1 MTPTTRQT
9 SWQRLRAELQPALLA
24 GVPEHLQRL
33 AWSAEQIHAAQQN
46 GLRRLLAHAVTHAP
60 FHRRRLAGIDV
71 DRLEPADLS
80 SLPVMTKA
88 DMMAALEEVLT
99 DQRLTRNLVEQA
111 LAATAAEPVPIL
123 DDYVALATGGSS
135 GQRGVHVF
143 DRAALVGY
151 ASSLARPLLARL
163 HALGGPPPGGLPIA
177 MVAAVSAVHGTG
189 LGPAF
194 AGPGMP
200 FQFLPVPV
208 TLPLPQIVERLNAL
222 QAPIVYGYSSMLAR
236 LAAEQRAGRLHI
248 APLAVT
254 AMGEALL
261 PETRAAIS
269 DVFHAPVVDTF
280 GSTEGLVGAS
290 APGDSVLVFN
300 TDMCIVELVDAD
312 NRPVPAGAPS
322 AKVLVTNLY
331 NLAQPLIRYELTD
344 AFVRQPDAPDH
355 GHLRAHVHGRADE
368 VLHYQGVVVHPHVI
382 RSVLV
387 TSPQILDYQVRQTPH
402 GIQVDAIAAGT
413 ADTEVPSARLAEAL
427 AHAGLSQPE
436 VSIRIVNDLQRH
448 HQTGKLRRFLP
459 LLPDNGQP
467 DPAAGSSERQPVLQP

>member
-177 MVAAVSAVHGTG
+177 MVAAVSV
-189 LGPAF
+189 P
-194 AGPGMP
+194 AGPGH
-200 FQFLPVPV
+200 
-208 TLPLPQIVERLNAL
+208 
-222 QAPIVYGYSSMLAR
+222 
-236 LAAEQRAGRLHI
+236 LAAAPDRGAAEHVAGAHRVRVLLD
-248 APLAVT
+248 AGSPGGRT
-254 AMGEALL
+254 ARRPPAH
-261 PETRAAIS
+261 RAA
-269 DVFHAPVVDTF
+269 
-280 GSTEGLVGAS
+280 G
-290 APGDSVLVFN
+290 GDR
-300 TDMCIVELVDAD
+300 DGRDA
-312 NRPVPAGAPS
+312 
-322 AKVLVTNLY
+322 
-331 NLAQPLIRYELTD
+331 
-344 AFVRQPDAPDH
+344 
-355 GHLRAHVHGRADE
+355 
-368 VLHYQGVVVHPHVI
+368 
-382 RSVLV
+382 
-387 TSPQILDYQVRQTPH
+387 
-402 GIQVDAIAAGT
+402 AA
-413 ADTEVPSARLAEAL
+413 R
-427 AHAGLSQPE
+427 
-436 VSIRIVNDLQRH
+436 
-448 HQTGKLRRFLP
+448 
-459 LLPDNGQP
+459 
-467 DPAAGSSERQPVLQP
+467 DPRGDQ

>member
-1 MTPTTRQT
+1 
-9 SWQRLRAELQPALLA
+9 
-24 GVPEHLQRL
+24 
-33 AWSAEQIHAAQQN
+33 
-46 GLRRLLAHAVTHAP
+46 
-60 FHRRRLAGIDV
+60 
-71 DRLEPADLS
+71 
-80 SLPVMTKA
+80 
-88 DMMAALEEVLT
+88 
-99 DQRLTRNLVEQA
+99 
-111 LAATAAEPVPIL
+111 L

-254 AMGEALL
+254 AMGETLV

-269 DVFHAPVVDTF
+269 DVFRAPVVDTF

-290 APGDSVLVFN
+290 APNDSVLVFN

-312 NRPVPAGAPS
+312 NRPVPAAIASREPC
-322 AKVLVTNLY
+322 L
-331 NLAQPLIRYELTD
+331 LAQPLTRSSPTTSL
-344 AFVRQPDAPDH
+344 APPESGREPLRTVIVFRLRLVGKVSAPGCRRH
-355 GHLRAHVHGRADE
+355 GLWVC
-368 VLHYQGVVVHPHVI
+368 
-382 RSVLV
+382 
-387 TSPQILDYQVRQTPH
+387 TT
-402 GIQVDAIAAGT
+402 
-413 ADTEVPSARLAEAL
+413 VP
-427 AHAGLSQPE
+427 
-436 VSIRIVNDLQRH
+436 
-448 HQTGKLRRFLP
+448 
-459 LLPDNGQP
+459 
-467 DPAAGSSERQPVLQP
+467 

>member
-46 GLRRLLAHAVTHAP
+46 GLRRLLAHAVMHAL

-71 DRLEPADLS
+71 HRLEPADLS

-208 TLPLPQIVERLNAL
+208 TLPLPQIVERLNTL

-236 LAAEQRAGRLHI
+236 LAADPRGDQRRLPRPRRRHLRLHRRARGRQRTRRQRAGVQHRH
-248 APLAVT
+248 VHR
-254 AMGEALL
+254 
-261 PETRAAIS
+261 RARRRRQPARPS
-269 DVFHAPVVDTF
+269 R
-280 GSTEGLVGAS
+280 
-290 APGDSVLVFN
+290 
-300 TDMCIVELVDAD
+300 
-312 NRPVPAGAPS
+312 RPVGQGAG
-322 AKVLVTNLY
+322 
-331 NLAQPLIRYELTD
+331 D
-344 AFVRQPDAPDH
+344 
-355 GHLRAHVHGRADE
+355 
-368 VLHYQGVVVHPHVI
+368 
-382 RSVLV
+382 
-387 TSPQILDYQVRQTPH
+387 
-402 GIQVDAIAAGT
+402 
-413 ADTEVPSARLAEAL
+413 
-427 AHAGLSQPE
+427 
-436 VSIRIVNDLQRH
+436 
-448 HQTGKLRRFLP
+448 
-459 LLPDNGQP
+459 
-467 DPAAGSSERQPVLQP
+467 QPVQPS

>member
-9 SWQRLRAELQPALLA
+9 SWHRLRAELQPALLA

-46 GLRRLLAHAVTHAP
+46 GLRRL
-60 FHRRRLAGIDV
+60 LAGIDV

-208 TLPLPQIVERLNAL
+208 TLPLPQIVER
-222 QAPIVYGYSSMLAR
+222 
-236 LAAEQRAGRLHI
+236 
-248 APLAVT
+248 
-254 AMGEALL
+254 
-261 PETRAAIS
+261 
-269 DVFHAPVVDTF
+269 
-280 GSTEGLVGAS
+280 
-290 APGDSVLVFN
+290 
-300 TDMCIVELVDAD
+300 
-312 NRPVPAGAPS
+312 
-322 AKVLVTNLY
+322 
-331 NLAQPLIRYELTD
+331 
-344 AFVRQPDAPDH
+344 
-355 GHLRAHVHGRADE
+355 
-368 VLHYQGVVVHPHVI
+368 
-382 RSVLV
+382 
-387 TSPQILDYQVRQTPH
+387 
-402 GIQVDAIAAGT
+402 
-413 ADTEVPSARLAEAL
+413 
-427 AHAGLSQPE
+427 
-436 VSIRIVNDLQRH
+436 
-448 HQTGKLRRFLP
+448 
-459 LLPDNGQP
+459 
-467 DPAAGSSERQPVLQP
+467 

>member
-33 AWSAEQIHAAQQN
+33 AW
-46 GLRRLLAHAVTHAP
+46 
-60 FHRRRLAGIDV
+60 IDV
-71 DRLEPADLS
+71 DRLAPADLS

-208 TLPLPQIVERLNAL
+208 TLPLPQIVERLNTL

-254 AMGEALL
+254 AMGETLL

-312 NRPVPAGAPS
+312 NRPVPAGVPS
-322 AKVLVTNLY
+322 AKVLMTNLY

-402 GIQVDAIAAGT
+402 GIKVDAIAAGT

-459 LLPDNGQP
+459 LLPDNSQP
-467 DPAAGSSERQPVLQP
+467 DPATGSSERQPVLQS